1 MYQKPSILPL
11 MLVFDR
17 VLPYQSVLNGKQC
30 GLVCVPA
37 TQAMALPSLSLV
49 LVLSPTGELCVYS
62 GSLKVNSLMH
72 PHLHG

>member
-1 MYQKPSILPL
+1 

-37 TQAMALPSLSLV
+37 TQAMALPSLSVV
-49 LVLSPTGELCVYS
+49 LVLSPTGELSVYS